1 MKAIYNF
8 KNYMVLIACS
18 FMCGISV
25 FYCFDIIFTNY
36 IFIFLSVQL
45 LVMLSFIFVKIISHK
60 KVSKPFILSI
70 IFIIFML
77 LGILRI
83 SYIEYKTVKSHSLFK
98 SGALYSGIMVSEP
111 KIINDNYKSAIIFV
125 TDYRDDYKKI
135 IIEKHIKLFYNE
147 SEFSKVKY
155 GDTVKFIGKVNT
167 RSNKDKLLQAGN
179 NTVATLSAKTCIKT
193 DITLSSIHK
202 SLAFGELLNLK
213 IDHAINSVFNYSP
226 HSIAVLKGILTG
238 DTSEFSSQL
247 YNGFSDAGFMHIAA
261 VSGTHI
267 SILFSFLSG
276 ILGTLK
282 LNRKAVTLISIPV
295 LFTFSAV
302 AGFTPSALR
311 ASIML
316 STALFA
322 WFVNREYDMLTA
334 LFFSAVIILLIY
346 PVKLFS
352 ASFQLS
358 FGATLGIALFY
369 RGLNKLFISLSKSL
383 CPVFLI
389 NSVALSSASFLGTLP
404 FCLSHFNTINF
415 ISLLTNIWIIPI
427 VTIVFCLGLLSS
439 IIFYV
444 CPWISFNVLRY
455 LCEPFIFLIVKT
467 ANMFLEPK
475 YGILEFDFVPSA
487 LYTYSIAFMIILR
500 KLIKISHR
508 ND

>member
-1 MKAIYNF
+1 
-8 KNYMVLIACS
+8 
-18 FMCGISV
+18 
-25 FYCFDIIFTNY
+25 
-36 IFIFLSVQL
+36 
-45 LVMLSFIFVKIISHK
+45 
-60 KVSKPFILSI
+60 
-70 IFIIFML
+70 
-77 LGILRI
+77 
-83 SYIEYKTVKSHSLFK
+83 
-98 SGALYSGIMVSEP
+98 
-111 KIINDNYKSAIIFV
+111 
-125 TDYRDDYKKI
+125 
-135 IIEKHIKLFYNE
+135 
-147 SEFSKVKY
+147 
-155 GDTVKFIGKVNT
+155 
-167 RSNKDKLLQAGN
+167 
-179 NTVATLSAKTCIKT
+179 
-193 DITLSSIHK
+193 
-202 SLAFGELLNLK
+202 
-213 IDHAINSVFNYSP
+213 
-226 HSIAVLKGILTG
+226 
-238 DTSEFSSQL
+238 
-247 YNGFSDAGFMHIAA
+247 
-261 VSGTHI
+261 
-267 SILFSFLSG
+267 
-276 ILGTLK
+276 
-282 LNRKAVTLISIPV
+282 
-295 LFTFSAV
+295 
-302 AGFTPSALR
+302 
-311 ASIML
+311 
-316 STALFA
+316 
-322 WFVNREYDMLTA
+322 MLTA

-369 RGLNKLFISLSKSL
+369 RGLNNLFISLSKSL

-404 FCLSHFNTINF
+404 FCLSHFNTIKF